1 MPQQYISA
9 SCILPSAPTP
19 FILEPV
25 NTIHKL
31 FGGKGNPSSL
41 LSMPV
46 ASCVA
51 TGTACG
57 RLRSLLAREVFPFPP
72 KPPIPSPGAFI
83 GEESGIRDGFATKYK
98 WRVYSLFILSIEI
111 ICKICVNRPWSIFSL
126 KRCAIQNIRPVVLRK
141 KRGFSVHFGP
151 GCTVPPRVSPFSKE
165 KRSREATDDVP
176 PETQKTKRG
185 QASRLMSEA

>member
-1 MPQQYISA
+1 MPQQDISA

-46 ASCVA
+46 ASFVATGTAWPVASFVA

-57 RLRSLLAREVFPFPP
+57 RLRSLLAREGPAFPKERRSRNPSPQAPHPFPSALLSGKSQEYETASPP
-72 KPPIPSPGAFI
+72 KTSGVCTACLSYLLKLFLKFVLTDPSRRVLGRMGEFEGEGPPFCR
-83 GEESGIRDGFATKYK
+83 EQKGFLPPQNKTS
-98 WRVYSLFILSIEI
+98 WPCEP
-111 ICKICVNRPWSIFSL
+111 NRHC
-126 KRCAIQNIRPVVLRK
+126 R
-141 KRGFSVHFGP
+141 
-151 GCTVPPRVSPFSKE
+151 
-165 KRSREATDDVP
+165 
-176 PETQKTKRG
+176 
-185 QASRLMSEA
+185 